1 MAVPETTLWTRDSH
15 TEGKHLVL
23 EYYLNAWFP
32 ILGMGDRN
40 GRILFVDG
48 FAGPGEYAGGEEGS
62 PVVAMRV
69 LAAHS
74 ARERI
79 NAEVVFLFVEKE
91 SDRAAHLGRR
101 VAQWLPKLPKRAKVQ
116 VREGSFESLM
126 TEVLDQL
133 DEQEA
138 RMAPALVMMD
148 PFGIKGIPIQV
159 IERILGN
166 KQCEVYVTFMWEA
179 INMRIKTPEF
189 EGHMTKLFGTDEWKG
204 GIPLTGRERN
214 VFLHRLYR
222 RQLKAAGARQVVHFH
237 LLKGKRLKYSIF
249 FGTGHTLGSDRMKE
263 AIWKADPSGDYSF
276 RGGEQDQMNLL
287 EPDYGPLQK
296 ALQERFEEAE
306 WVSIEDI
313 EEFVRSDATIYYAG
327 QVKSEALKPM
337 EQAGQIEVDQKTR
350 RKRFTYPENCLVNF
364 RPQVL
369 RFL

>member
-1 MAVPETTLWTRDSH
+1 
-15 TEGKHLVL
+15 
-23 EYYLNAWFP
+23 
-32 ILGMGDRN
+32 
-40 GRILFVDG
+40 
-48 FAGPGEYAGGEEGS
+48 
-62 PVVAMRV
+62 
-69 LAAHS
+69 
-74 ARERI
+74 
-79 NAEVVFLFVEKE
+79 
-91 SDRAAHLGRR
+91 
-101 VAQWLPKLPKRAKVQ
+101 
-116 VREGSFESLM
+116 
-126 TEVLDQL
+126 
-133 DEQEA
+133 
-138 RMAPALVMMD
+138 
-148 PFGIKGIPIQV
+148 
-159 IERILGN
+159 
-166 KQCEVYVTFMWEA
+166 
-179 INMRIKTPEF
+179 MRIKTPEF

-350 RKRFTYPENCLVNF
+350 RKRFTYPENCLLNF